1 MVLGIWQYPFAMFL
15 PDIELCTDFV
25 YCRSPLELTRMISD
39 LQKNQLS
46 MVEKQG
52 SLQARYY
59 YYTICLSFPSLCGK
73 IGLTYEIVSSRNDD

>member
-1 MVLGIWQYPFAMFL
+1 
-15 PDIELCTDFV
+15 
-25 YCRSPLELTRMISD
+25 MISD

-59 YYTICLSFPSLCGK
+59 YYKIYTGQTLSEIVLFYFLFHSLCGK
-73 IGLTYEIVSSRNDD
+73 IGLTYEKVSFCNNDWHQ